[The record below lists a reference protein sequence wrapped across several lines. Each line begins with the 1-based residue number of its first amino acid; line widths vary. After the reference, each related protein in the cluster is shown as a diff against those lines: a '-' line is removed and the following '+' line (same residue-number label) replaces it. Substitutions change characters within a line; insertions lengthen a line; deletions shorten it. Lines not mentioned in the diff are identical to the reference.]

1 MAASQETQVS
11 LLDKRFLGVSF
22 NYMRVAID
30 HLPFVSAS
38 RMRAAGEIRPEDK
51 TTAVTFGEVSFTV
64 GLSLVRFPNRGS
76 WSFFICDCGRRCR
89 TLRLFEGKTA
99 CKGCLEAK
107 GLRYWVED
115 LTKPER
121 AAWVASRLKARL
133 LSEVPARLNP
143 GPGRKLDRRPRLEA
157 ALRRA
162 EYLAARHDFAH
173 LIRKDEGG

>member
-1 MAASQETQVS
+1 MKTV
-11 LLDKRFLGVSF
+11 
-22 NYMRVAID
+22 ID

-51 TTAVTFGEVSFTV
+51 TAIVRFGEVSFTV

-76 WSFFICDCGRRCR
+76 WSFFICACGRRCR

-121 AAWVASRLKARL
+121 AVWVASRLKARL
-133 LSEVPARLNP
+133 LSEVPARLIP

-162 EYLAARHDFAH
+162 EYFAARHDFAD
-173 LIRKDEGG
+173 LIGKDEGR